1 MFPPGFHWQNSGYL
15 RWRSR
20 FARVPENV
28 VNWQQAQV
36 VKHDFELV
44 ELGLEKLPEEYEF
57 QEATGAKQIVQ
68 ALIANVW

>member
-1 MFPPGFHWQNSGYL
+1 M
-15 RWRSR
+15 
-20 FARVPENV
+20 PENG